1 MRQRQD
7 LPDYRVCSIKIQMD
21 LLEKLIA
28 EAKQQERSL
37 AGEVAFRLRRSFEA
51 EQAEGRAA

>member
-28 EAKQQERSL
+28 EAKRQERSL
-37 AGEVAFRLRRSFEA
+37 AGEVSFRLRRSFAEA
-51 EQAEGRAA
+51 EGDSNP

>member
-21 LLEKLIA
+21 LLDKLIA
-28 EAKQQERSL
+28 EAKRQERSL
-37 AGEVAFRLRRSFEA
+37 AGEVTYRLRRSFEIA
-51 EQAEGRAA
+51 QAESD